1 MPSSERKKI
10 SVITTTFNLIKGG
23 RKDVFIEMFKSVHGQ
38 TYPNIEHLIIDGGSK
53 DGTIEFINEVNQEY
67 GKKQLVIFS
76 EPDEG
81 ITDATNKGFN
91 KSTGDY
97 VILMPS
103 DDYYMRNDALELLA
117 NAIEKENVDF
127 SCSDGWW
134 LFKDRWRADLNSFT
148 YRHPFMINTM
158 LAKRGL
164 FEKYGYFD
172 SELKLVADYDLMF
185 RILIQ
190 PDVKGTVV
198 NEMLTVLRPGGAS
211 QQKGNLFVKETCAIY
226 KKYFSPKCRL
236 KNNECKI
243 LHYQYPSDKLFE
255 KIYKNENNERILVSV
270 KRLESFKDRVFYKS
284 KSRLRKI
291 ILNLIFLHFIFRPI
305 KRFLGI
311 KKRNKNNKSDS
322 LSHLHLGTVTI
333 NEENEKNLEKKHTK
347 C

>member
-1 MPSSERKKI
+1 MSSENRKKI
-10 SVITTTFNLIKGG
+10 SVITTTFNLIKGE
-23 RKDVFIEMFKSVHGQ
+23 RKDVFIEMFKSVHSQ

-53 DGTIEFINEVNQEY
+53 DGTIEFINEVNQKY

-81 ITDATNKGFN
+81 ITDATIKGFN

-103 DDYYMRNDALELLA
+103 DDYYMRNNALELLA
-117 NAIEKENVDF
+117 NAIEKENIDF

-148 YRHPFMINTM
+148 YRHPFMISTM

-211 QQKGNLFVKETCAIY
+211 QKTEKLFIKETCAIY
-226 KKYFSPKCRL
+226 KKYFNPKCRL
-236 KNNECKI
+236 SDYECKL
-243 LHYQYPSDKLFE
+243 LHYMYPSPKLFK
-255 KIYKNENNERILVSV
+255 KIYKNEKNERILESIRILEGFNISYSYHT
-270 KRLESFKDRVFYKS
+270 KRKLKKFF
-284 KSRLRKI
+284 
-291 ILNLIFLHFIFRPI
+291 LNIVFLHFIFRPI
-305 KRFLGI
+305 KRLLGI
-311 KKRNKNNKSDS
+311 KKEKNISERKLYLDNI
-322 LSHLHLGTVTI
+322 HLGKGKT
-333 NEENEKNLEKKHTK
+333 ERG
-347 C
+347 